1 MLARTLFAGFLTLG
15 LAAACNAQTPDNA
28 AASDADAAID
38 AAVNDNVYRTPE
50 QTARDRYRHPA
61 ETLKFFGLTPEMA
74 VAEALP
80 GWYTEILGDLL
91 HDNGAYYAI
100 NLPPDPNGDAERFQR
115 SMQWRDSYIQSK
127 GDLFGDR
134 AYARFLLSDVGFA
147 PPESMDAVL
156 AFRAFHGWVYAGKV
170 DEVLAE
176 VFTALKPGGILG
188 IVQHREDEDSDN
200 SPYSRRGYLKQ
211 SFVTDVVQMA
221 GFELVEASEINAN
234 PADTKDYEI
243 GVWALPPVLYGDD
256 EEAKRERRAIGESDR
271 MTLKFRKPVPAA
283 DE

>member
-1 MLARTLFAGFLTLG
+1 MLARTLFTGLLALG
-15 LAAACNAQTPDNA
+15 LASACNAQAPDDA
-28 AASDADAAID
+28 AESEAAAAID

-50 QTARDRYRHPA
+50 QMARDRDRHPA
-61 ETLKFFGLTPEMA
+61 ETLKFFGLTPDMA

-80 GWYTEILGDLL
+80 GWYTEILGELL
-91 HDNGAYYAI
+91 HDTGAYYAMRR
-100 NLPPDPNGDAERFQR
+100 PPDADGDPERFNR

-176 VFTALKPGGILG
+176 IHAALKPGGILG
-188 IVQHREDEDSDN
+188 IVQHREDADSDN

-221 GFELVEASEINAN
+221 GFELVESSEINAN
-234 PADTKDYEI
+234 PKDTKDYEI
-243 GVWALPPVLYGDD
+243 GVWALPPRLYGDD
-256 EEAKRERRAIGESDR
+256 EEAKRDRRAIGESDR
-271 MTLKFRKPVPAA
+271 MTLKFRKPAPAA
-283 DE
+283 EE